1 MKLVEKKLEELYI
14 VKDGTHDSPKYVSAE
29 NGFPFLTSKN
39 LKKGFI
45 DLTEVDYVSEEDY
58 KKINLRSKVDKGDLL
73 FAMIGTI
80 GNPVVVEEEP
90 NFAIKNVALFKKNT
104 DSNSLH
110 YLKYI
115 LSSESFKKKLIND
128 STGGTQKFVSLGYL
142 RKLKIPIP
150 EKLSDQI
157 RIAQILSQA
166 ESLIAQRK
174 QSIGL
179 LDELLKS
186 TFLEMFGDPVRN
198 EKGWEISNIGKQCD
212 VKGGKRIPKESKLV
226 EENTGYPYI
235 KAGNIKKGKI
245 TTTDLEYLTP
255 EVREQLKK
263 YIVERGDVCI
273 TVVGANIGDVG
284 IVPEELHLANL
295 TENANKLL
303 IKDKRKINNIYLGYY
318 LMMDFVQNNFNSNI
332 RAAGVPKLAIF
343 RIEQVELLMPP
354 IELQTKFA
362 NIVEKVETL
371 KTQYQQSL
379 AELQNMYG
387 VLSQKAFKGE
397 LKGNVEITN

>member
-186 TFLEMFGDPVRN
+186 IFLEMFGDPVRN
-198 EKGWEISNIGKQCD
+198 EKGWDKDYFENLVASDCPLTYGIVQPGEEFSNGIPVIRPVDLTRTYIDRTGLKLIDPKISDKFKRTLLKGNEILMCVRGTTGIVSLAS
-212 VKGGKRIPKESKLV
+212 KEL
-226 EENTGYPYI
+226 
-235 KAGNIKKGKI
+235 AGCNV
-245 TTTDLEYLTP
+245 T
-255 EVREQLKK
+255 R
-263 YIVERGDVCI
+263 
-273 TVVGANIGDVG
+273 G
-284 IVPEELHLANL
+284 IVPVWFSKNYNSFFAFGLLKTKAINNEIQGLTYGATLQQINL
-295 TENANKLL
+295 SDL
-303 IKDKRKINNIYLGYY
+303 RKI
-318 LMMDFVQNNFNSNI
+318 
-332 RAAGVPKLAIF
+332 KLIN
-343 RIEQVELLMPP
+343 PP
-354 IELQTKFA
+354 IALQTKFA
-362 NIVEKVETL
+362 NIVEKVEAL
-371 KTQYQQSL
+371 KGQYQQSL
-379 AELQNMYG
+379 TELQNMYG

>member
-166 ESLIAQRK
+166 ENLIAQRK
-174 QSIGL
+174 QSISL

-198 EKGWEISNIGKQCD
+198 EKGLKIVELGNLGTWKSGGTPSRKNKEFYDGDIPWITSGELNEMYISDSKEKLSELGLKSSNAALIQTDSLLLGMYDTAALKSSMNKRIVTCNQAIAYSKLDDKICNTVFIYFTIQIGKEHFRSQQRG
-212 VKGGKRIPKESKLV
+212 VRQKNMNLSMIKGLKIILPVIP
-226 EENTGYPYI
+226 
-235 KAGNIKKGKI
+235 
-245 TTTDLEYLTP
+245 
-255 EVREQLKK
+255 
-263 YIVERGDVCI
+263 
-273 TVVGANIGDVG
+273 
-284 IVPEELHLANL
+284 
-295 TENANKLL
+295 
-303 IKDKRKINNIYLGYY
+303 
-318 LMMDFVQNNFNSNI
+318 
-332 RAAGVPKLAIF
+332 
-343 RIEQVELLMPP
+343 
-354 IELQTKFA
+354 LQTKFA
-362 NIVEKVETL
+362 NIVEKVEAL
-371 KTQYQQSL
+371 KGQYQQSL
-379 AELQNMYG
+379 TELQNMYG